1 MSGGGNADLRD
12 TEEDEQKSQMMIES
26 KKKLMSAQSGA
37 RRKRTTYAS
46 DYIQGPVINYHTG
59 GKNPLVKTGGGS
71 QFNEKDLFQ
80 ANNIYNY
87 MDKHQHI
94 Y

>member
-1 MSGGGNADLRD
+1 MTVN
-12 TEEDEQKSQMMIES
+12 
-26 KKKLMSAQSGA
+26 
-37 RRKRTTYAS
+37 
-46 DYIQGPVINYHTG
+46 G

-80 ANNIYNY
+80 ANNIYNF

-94 Y
+94 YQNKMFAQSSINQIKLKKESDKFNALLFDPEE

>member
-1 MSGGGNADLRD
+1 M
-12 TEEDEQKSQMMIES
+12 
-26 KKKLMSAQSGA
+26 
-37 RRKRTTYAS
+37 TTY
-46 DYIQGPVINYHTG
+46 G

-80 ANNIYNY
+80 ANNIYNF

-94 Y
+94 YQNKMFAQSSIN